1 MGGKLPANIP
11 LRKIHHPYERNTFM
25 TERENINRGTNYLLI
40 AASLVVIVWGIYQAQ
55 SFLVLMLVALF
66 LSVISAPLVLWLK
79 QKRIPSVLAV
89 LIVLAGMVAIL
100 LMIGGL
106 VGTSIASFSDS
117 LPSYQNRIEEE
128 VQALRSFLVSKG
140 IAIKDNS
147 LFEYVN
153 PGAVMSLTAGLL
165 SGITSTLSSVFLI
178 LLTVMFILLEISS
191 FPIKLRAIINNPK
204 ADFSQFKKFIEDI
217 NHYMVI
223 KTGVSVSTGILIW
236 IWLSILGV
244 NFPVLWGFLAFM
256 LNYVPSLGV
265 IIAAFP
271 AVLLTLIQ
279 FGPGYALLAAI
290 GYIVINFLVGT
301 LVEPKL
307 VGRSVG
313 LSTLVV
319 FLSLIFWGNLLGLIG
334 MVLCI
339 PFTMTLK
346 FALENN
352 EETRWI
358 AVLLGPESPSE
369 SVQFASPAIKG
380 KKLSE
385 KIPRKTKK

>member
-1 MGGKLPANIP
+1 MTDQKNI
-11 LRKIHHPYERNTFM
+11 H
-25 TERENINRGTNYLLI
+25 RGTSFLFVT
-40 AASLVVIVWGIYQAQ
+40 AALVIIVWGIYQAQ

-66 LSVISAPLVLWLK
+66 LSVVGAPPVLWLK
-79 QKRIPSVLAV
+79 QKRIPSVIAV
-89 LIVLAGMVAIL
+89 LIVLAGMITIL

-106 VGTSIASFSDS
+106 VGTSIVSFSDS
-117 LPSYQNRIEEE
+117 LPFYQNRIGEE
-128 VQALRSFLVSKG
+128 VQALKAFLANKG

-147 LFEYVN
+147 VLEYVN

-165 SGITSTLSSVFLI
+165 SGLTSTLSSVFLI
-178 LLTVMFILLEISS
+178 LLTVTFILLEVSS
-191 FPIKLRAIINNPK
+191 FPVKLRAILNDPK
-204 ADFSQFKKFIEDI
+204 AEFSQFKKFIEDI

-223 KTGVSVSTGILIW
+223 KTGISVSTGILIG

-244 NFPVLWGFLAFM
+244 DFPVLWGFLAFL

-271 AVLLTLIQ
+271 AVLLTLVQ
-279 FGPGYALLAAI
+279 FGPGYALLAAA
-290 GYIVINFLVGT
+290 GYIVINFLIGT

-319 FLSLIFWGNLLGLIG
+319 FLSLVFWGNLLGLIG

-346 FALENN
+346 FALESN

-358 AVLLGPESPSE
+358 AVLLGPEEPLENVQSAPS
-369 SVQFASPAIKG
+369 IKQN
-380 KKLSE
+380 K
-385 KIPRKTKK
+385 

>member
-1 MGGKLPANIP
+1 
-11 LRKIHHPYERNTFM
+11 
-25 TERENINRGTNYLLI
+25 
-40 AASLVVIVWGIYQAQ
+40 
-55 SFLVLMLVALF
+55 
-66 LSVISAPLVLWLK
+66 
-79 QKRIPSVLAV
+79 
-89 LIVLAGMVAIL
+89 
-100 LMIGGL
+100 
-106 VGTSIASFSDS
+106 
-117 LPSYQNRIEEE
+117 
-128 VQALRSFLVSKG
+128 
-140 IAIKDNS
+140 
-147 LFEYVN
+147 
-153 PGAVMSLTAGLL
+153 MSLTAGLL

-290 GYIVINFLVGT
+290 GYIVINFL
-301 LVEPKL
+301 
-307 VGRSVG
+307 SWN
-313 LSTLVV
+313 S
-319 FLSLIFWGNLLGLIG
+319 
-334 MVLCI
+334 C
-339 PFTMTLK
+339 
-346 FALENN
+346 
-352 EETRWI
+352 
-358 AVLLGPESPSE
+358 
-369 SVQFASPAIKG
+369 
-380 KKLSE
+380 
-385 KIPRKTKK
+385 